1 MPRLTMPLKRQKRQL
16 RIQQNNMGE
25 FLSEINWTPL
35 WISMKTGVVATIIAF
50 FLGVFCARKIMKLKP
65 GARAI
70 MDGILTMPLV
80 LPPTVAGFCLLLLFS
95 LKRPFGKFLLQ
106 NFDIKVVQTWTG
118 CVIAASVIAFPLMYR
133 NARAAFEQ
141 VDVNLIYAG
150 QTLGMSDRKIFWK
163 VIVPAAGPGIASGT
177 VLAFARAIGEYGATS
192 MLAGNI
198 LGKTRTV
205 SVAIASE
212 TAAGN
217 YDVAGFW
224 VVVIVVISFV
234 IVVLI
239 NIVSGRGMKS
249 RRWI

>member
-95 LKRPFGKFLLQ
+95 LKRPFGKFWLQ

-150 QTLGMSDRKIFWK
+150 RTLGMSESRIFWK
-163 VIVPAAGPGIASGT
+163 VIMPAAGPGIASGT
-177 VLAFARAIGEYGATS
+177 VLAFARATS

-217 YDVAGFW
+217 FDMAGFW
-224 VVVIVVISFV
+224 VVVIILISFL
-234 IVVLI
+234 VVAAI
-239 NIVSGRGMKS
+239 NIVSGRGMQT

>member
-1 MPRLTMPLKRQKRQL
+1 
-16 RIQQNNMGE
+16 MGE
-25 FLSEINWTPL
+25 FLSEINWSPL
-35 WISMKTGVVATIIAF
+35 WISLKTGVAATIFAF

-65 GARAI
+65 GARAVL
-70 MDGILTMPLV
+70 DGILTMPLV

-95 LKRPFGKFLLQ
+95 LKRPFGSFLLD

-150 QTLGMSDRKIFWK
+150 RTLGMSESRIFWK
-163 VIVPAAGPGIASGT
+163 VIIPAAGPGIASGT

-198 LGKTRTV
+198 PGRT
-205 SVAIASE
+205 STISQKIAMVIQDSDYA
-212 TAAGN
+212 T
-217 YDVAGFW
+217 AGFW
-224 VVVIVVISFV
+224 AAVIMMIAFVVIYAMNVVTA
-234 IVVLI
+234 
-239 NIVSGRGMKS
+239 K
-249 RRWI
+249 WTQQ